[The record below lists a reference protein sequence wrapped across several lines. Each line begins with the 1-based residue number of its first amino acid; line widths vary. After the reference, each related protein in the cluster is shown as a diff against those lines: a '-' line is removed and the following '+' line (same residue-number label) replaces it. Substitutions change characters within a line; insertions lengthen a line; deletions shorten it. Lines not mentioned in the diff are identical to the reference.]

1 MSKDRLNPCKFYV
14 CEGQCEKGRESSHN
28 NYCQKCDLYE
38 SRAKVKH
45 LNIKKDKLNKIK
57 QTEME

>member
-1 MSKDRLNPCKFYV
+1 MSKDRQTPCKHYEY
-14 CEGQCEKGRESSHN
+14 EGQCAKGRTAEHTG
-28 NYCQKCDLYE
+28 YCQKCDKYE
-38 SRAKVKH
+38 PRAKVKH